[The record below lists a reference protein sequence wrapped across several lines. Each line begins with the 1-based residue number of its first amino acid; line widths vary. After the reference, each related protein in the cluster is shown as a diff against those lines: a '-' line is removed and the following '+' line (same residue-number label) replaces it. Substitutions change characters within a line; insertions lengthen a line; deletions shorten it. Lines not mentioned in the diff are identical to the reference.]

1 MRFGLAKC
9 HFWSISGS
17 GGRRLGRAQYTASRP
32 ICQVQQRL
40 ARLVHVLE
48 SFLEGVFHFVTFA
61 NIVSEV
67 LE

>member
-1 MRFGLAKC
+1 MRFGLRKC

-17 GGRRLGRAQYTASRP
+17 GVRRLRRAQYTASRP
-32 ICQVQQRL
+32 ICQVKQRR
-40 ARLVHVLE
+40 ARLVLFGE
-48 SFLEGVFHFVTFA
+48 SFFEGAFHFVTFA